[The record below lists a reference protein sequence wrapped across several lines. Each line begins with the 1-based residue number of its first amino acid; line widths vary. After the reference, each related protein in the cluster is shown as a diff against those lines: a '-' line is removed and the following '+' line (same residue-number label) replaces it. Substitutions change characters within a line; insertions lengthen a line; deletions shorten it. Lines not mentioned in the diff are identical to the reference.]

1 MVRFSE
7 HQACIKALENALEN
21 NITSQAIM
29 DALGADDDDSS
40 DEADSD
46 SSSDEEDLNTD
57 LIFYLQ
63 AVHSQQY
70 FGPRRR
76 LALAP
81 DNSDWLM
88 NRLDDRAFKQEF
100 RMSHSSFV
108 KLVERISG
116 DDVFQNNSNNPQ
128 RPVQEQLMISL
139 KRFGCYGNGV
149 AVGFLARF
157 FRVGQGTIELY
168 TNRCIMAIL
177 RLKSGMLKWP
187 NADKRKLTQKDYADE
202 GFDGCVGL
210 IDGSL
215 IPLFDAPSK
224 NGSDYWSRKGFY
236 AIATLLICDNNQNII
251 YIYTGWLG
259 CSHDARLMSNAS
271 VTLTPEQFF
280 LPGQYLLADSAFI
293 TTETVVSAFKR
304 PPHGQLTN
312 EQHRFNYILAQNCVQ
327 IECCIGALKGR
338 FQSLKGLQLRI
349 GDRKDQVRANAWI
362 MACGVLHNFLNQG
375 DDFDFEDRD
384 LNPGVHIPESEFH
397 STNKAPTQRATLAGR
412 LQREKIKAQ
421 ALAFNQ

>member
-1 MVRFSE
+1 
-7 HQACIKALENALEN
+7 
-21 NITSQAIM
+21 
-29 DALGADDDDSS
+29 
-40 DEADSD
+40 
-46 SSSDEEDLNTD
+46 
-57 LIFYLQ
+57 
-63 AVHSQQY
+63 
-70 FGPRRR
+70 
-76 LALAP
+76 
-81 DNSDWLM
+81 
-88 NRLDDRAFKQEF
+88 
-100 RMSHSSFV
+100 
-108 KLVERISG
+108 
-116 DDVFQNNSNNPQ
+116 
-128 RPVQEQLMISL
+128 
-139 KRFGCYGNGV
+139 
-149 AVGFLARF
+149 
-157 FRVGQGTIELY
+157 
-168 TNRCIMAIL
+168 MAIL

-293 TTETVVSAFKR
+293 TTETATGKIKYEPMRGS
-304 PPHGQLTN
+304 
-312 EQHRFNYILAQNCVQ
+312 C
-327 IECCIGALKGR
+327 
-338 FQSLKGLQLRI
+338 
-349 GDRKDQVRANAWI
+349 
-362 MACGVLHNFLNQG
+362 VLHNFLNQG

>member
-1 MVRFSE
+1 
-7 HQACIKALENALEN
+7 
-21 NITSQAIM
+21 
-29 DALGADDDDSS
+29 
-40 DEADSD
+40 
-46 SSSDEEDLNTD
+46 
-57 LIFYLQ
+57 
-63 AVHSQQY
+63 
-70 FGPRRR
+70 
-76 LALAP
+76 
-81 DNSDWLM
+81 
-88 NRLDDRAFKQEF
+88 
-100 RMSHSSFV
+100 
-108 KLVERISG
+108 
-116 DDVFQNNSNNPQ
+116 
-128 RPVQEQLMISL
+128 
-139 KRFGCYGNGV
+139 
-149 AVGFLARF
+149 
-157 FRVGQGTIELY
+157 
-168 TNRCIMAIL
+168 MAIL

-375 DDFDFEDRD
+375 DDFDFEED

>member
-1 MVRFSE
+1 MHQGPRKRAGEQHHKSSNYGRF
-7 HQACIKALENALEN
+7 
-21 NITSQAIM
+21 
-29 DALGADDDDSS
+29 GADDDDSS

-63 AVHSQQY
+63 AVHSQRY
-70 FGPRRR
+70 FGPRRW

-100 RMSHSSFV
+100 RM
-108 KLVERISG
+108 
-116 DDVFQNNSNNPQ
+116 
-128 RPVQEQLMISL
+128 
-139 KRFGCYGNGV
+139 
-149 AVGFLARF
+149 
-157 FRVGQGTIELY
+157 
-168 TNRCIMAIL
+168 
-177 RLKSGMLKWP
+177 LKSGMLKWP

-349 GDRKDQVRANAWI
+349 GDRKDQ
-362 MACGVLHNFLNQG
+362 
-375 DDFDFEDRD
+375 
-384 LNPGVHIPESEFH
+384 
-397 STNKAPTQRATLAGR
+397 
-412 LQREKIKAQ
+412 REKIKAQ